1 MQERFSFIFVFP
13 EIVKTINFELC
24 GITRAAEQNVLRL
37 FQPRFQLLLL
47 LSLPHRSSC
56 TQPFTQLHPH
66 TSAHFIN
73 KTWVSQALSQ
83 GADPSHSFR
92 EEVKQTCRRAKRAD
106 PSQNAIIM
114 PIFGRVIRV
123 SVRTGARQVFKSGL
137 SECQDSGTSHTAVRN
152 WVWEVSERL
161 WRFASHST
169 HFFRCGFEL
178 QIVTTSGA
186 PRQWCS

>member
-1 MQERFSFIFVFP
+1 MQCFLQGTGMVLQERFSFTFVFP

-47 LSLPHRSSC
+47 SLPHRSSC
-56 TQPFTQLHPH
+56 TQPLTQLHPH

-114 PIFGRVIRV
+114 PIFWEGHQGFGENR
-123 SVRTGARQVFKSGL
+123 
-137 SECQDSGTSHTAVRN
+137 GTSGFQK
-152 WVWEVSERL
+152 
-161 WRFASHST
+161 RF
-169 HFFRCGFEL
+169 E
-178 QIVTTSGA
+178 
-186 PRQWCS
+186 